1 VTTLIKVTFSATSG
15 EEVSGKA
22 KIDRSKGIAT
32 LPTRISASID
42 RAKAAGEG
50 FEVVA
55 HDNGYKYPLVH
66 VVGGQYRLD
75 AGSRQREG
83 FWNLAWRAITAPHKD
98 QRQQYGRFMHTL
110 SAAAMIG
117 FVGYVKSIPVWSLY
131 AAWEAFCLILCGV
144 VLFVVGAVLAK
155 GD

>member
-1 VTTLIKVTFSATSG
+1 MSTLIKVTFVATSG

-22 KIDRSKGIAT
+22 KIDRSSSIVT

-66 VVGGQYRLD
+66 VDGVRYHLD

-83 FWNLAWRAITAPHKD
+83 FWNQAWRAITAPHKD
-98 QRQQYGRFMHTL
+98 QRQQYGRFAHTL
-110 SAAAMIG
+110 SAAALIG
-117 FVGYVKSIPVWSLY
+117 AVGYVNSIPAWSLY
-131 AAWEAFCLILCGV
+131 AAWQAFCLISCGV
-144 VLFVVGAVLAK
+144 VLFVAGAVLVK